1 MNKKIFLLLPIALLF
16 SACSNKEAQIS
27 QNQKNINENGTNE
40 ITLSYGEYKKLYEAK
55 NKKIKNRPIAHYEP
69 IITPKEYKKLLL
81 NETEELTSESSAT
94 EPKNKK
100 EAFMDFYSEWKD
112 VRYKMG
118 GSSKSGIDCS
128 AFTQKIYKEKF
139 GVKIPRSTKTQVDVG
154 VEVKK
159 SELIPG
165 DLVFFKTGKT
175 DRHVG
180 VYVGNGE
187 FLHSSIKGV
196 QYTKLDKPFYKKNYW
211 TSRRIIE

>member
-1 MNKKIFLLLPIALLF
+1 MTKKTFLLLPVILLF
-16 SACSNKEAQIS
+16 TACSNKDVQVNSNE
-27 QNQKNINENGTNE
+27 NMINE
-40 ITLSYGEYKKLYEAK
+40 IKLSYGEYKKLYEAK
-55 NKKIKNRPIAHYEP
+55 NKKVKNVPIAKYEP

-81 NETEELTSESSAT
+81 DDKEEEITSSASVT
-94 EPKNKK
+94 PPIKK
-100 EAFMDFYSEWKD
+100 QVFSDFYSEWKG
-112 VRYKMG
+112 VKYKLG
-118 GSSKSGIDCS
+118 GASKSGIDCS
-128 AFTQKIYKEKF
+128 AFTQRIYKEKF
-139 GVKIPRSTKTQVDVG
+139 GVEIPRTTKTQVDVG